1 LKKKIYTQNRGS
13 ASAAAAAA
21 AAVDDGQGRNLFDMA
36 YSEIRE
42 YRSIAPNIGL
52 TEAGRQW
59 CSKMAEGAAFARVP
73 PPPPRGG
80 RAMKLFADRHEMAE
94 ENDLMPPPLP
104 PPPPHG
110 RPMRLD
116 LEAEMDNYRGDD
128 AAAGMDCNSR
138 EPPQPP
144 RRRLGFLGEPLLRD
158 PDEHMEINDGA
169 AAAAGGQNGRAS
181 RDGEAMGESGV
192 DMPPPPRPPAP
203 RGRRVGMLTDM
214 EEFAAHEEAGELAG
228 KLFRPPGRS
237 LQEDR
242 GDNMDIDDGLAHVVP
257 SKASRAAAAA
267 AAGAGH
273 GDELMPDAHG
283 NVGGGRK
290 RGAPKDDT
298 ESDTEHLCAR
308 KKRKH
313 NHNHHPHP
321 AVPRQQ
327 LQQQVDGGEG
337 RGGNTR
343 SSGNALEAAC
353 SASDLNSLPSLR
365 CSGGGGYLA
374 CCLCVSICVH
384 GKGTMPAWC
393 RVCVCVVGEQAS
405 KQASKE
411 EDHAMT
417 HSLTHLSSL
426 FC

>member
-1 LKKKIYTQNRGS
+1 
-13 ASAAAAAA
+13 
-21 AAVDDGQGRNLFDMA
+21 
-36 YSEIRE
+36 
-42 YRSIAPNIGL
+42 
-52 TEAGRQW
+52 
-59 CSKMAEGAAFARVP
+59 
-73 PPPPRGG
+73 
-80 RAMKLFADRHEMAE
+80 
-94 ENDLMPPPLP
+94 
-104 PPPPHG
+104 
-110 RPMRLD
+110 
-116 LEAEMDNYRGDD
+116 
-128 AAAGMDCNSR
+128 
-138 EPPQPP
+138 
-144 RRRLGFLGEPLLRD
+144 
-158 PDEHMEINDGA
+158 
-169 AAAAGGQNGRAS
+169 
-181 RDGEAMGESGV
+181 
-192 DMPPPPRPPAP
+192 
-203 RGRRVGMLTDM
+203 VGMLTDM